1 LLFEHIWAIDLREAI
16 KHASGIVVSGGLV
29 APDVLRELEEELQ
42 TSQQPIGQD
51 QAAVIATQ

>member
-1 LLFEHIWAIDLREAI
+1 
-16 KHASGIVVSGGLV
+16 V
-29 APDVLRELEEELQ
+29 APNVLRELEEELQ